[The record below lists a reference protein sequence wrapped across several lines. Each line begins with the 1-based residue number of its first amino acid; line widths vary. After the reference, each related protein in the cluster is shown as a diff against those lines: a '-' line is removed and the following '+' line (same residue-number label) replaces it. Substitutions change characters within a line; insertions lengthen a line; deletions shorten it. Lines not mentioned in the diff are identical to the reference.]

1 MNPGT
6 FLVDAKRGEKRF
18 RIQELLHTGRSYQIL
33 LAEDT
38 HLDNKQVCV
47 KAILYD
53 TDRTREPGYVE
64 GRRQALREEM
74 EFLTLKSPLLPEPI
88 DWIEIADSPLGLGP
102 EPLLIYEYQHG
113 STLYDLIQERHPHGL
128 APLRALRMFGTLAR
142 FLADIHEAGYV
153 FRDLD
158 PRHVIVGLDDILHIT
173 GCGNATKMA
182 ERPNPFKTDLNFA
195 YVAPEVRN
203 ETSGQMLRRA
213 ADVYS
218 LGALMSF
225 MLTGEEPRASVENPL
240 TKDAFDDLSNIDPPG
255 ISLLV
260 ARCLQPL
267 AKNRFTHIRKL
278 LPFCD
283 PENLPTP
290 TTDGFGLILLPTPF
304 KGAERPEEQNRALK
318 SKLSTGPLISVE
330 PDENEHRKRGAAP
343 SLESAPESSTGALT
357 EPASQEISTET
368 SRKKLVLT
376 LAGAALLILILAIMA
391 ILRAKA
397 GA

>member
-1 MNPGT
+1 
-6 FLVDAKRGEKRF
+6 
-18 RIQELLHTGRSYQIL
+18 
-33 LAEDT
+33 
-38 HLDNKQVCV
+38 
-47 KAILYD
+47 
-53 TDRTREPGYVE
+53 
-64 GRRQALREEM
+64 
-74 EFLTLKSPLLPEPI
+74 
-88 DWIEIADSPLGLGP
+88 ADSPMGLGP

-113 STLYDLIQERHPHGL
+113 SSLYDLIQERHPHGL

-182 ERPNPFKTDLNFA
+182 ARPNPFKTDLNFA

-240 TKDAFDDLSNIDPPG
+240 TKDAFEDLSNIDPPG
-255 ISLLV
+255 ISLIV

-304 KGAERPEEQNRALK
+304 QGAERPEEQNRALK

-330 PDENEHRKRGAAP
+330 PEE
-343 SLESAPESSTGALT
+343 
-357 EPASQEISTET
+357 
-368 SRKKLVLT
+368 
-376 LAGAALLILILAIMA
+376 
-391 ILRAKA
+391 
-397 GA
+397 